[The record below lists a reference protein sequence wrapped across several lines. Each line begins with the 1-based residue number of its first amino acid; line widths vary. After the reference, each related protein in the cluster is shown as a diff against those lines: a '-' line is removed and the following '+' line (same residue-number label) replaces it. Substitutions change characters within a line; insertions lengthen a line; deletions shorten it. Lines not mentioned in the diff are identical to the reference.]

1 MAKKKNAKKSSK
13 TKTQARSGHWRS
25 IGAGL
30 LMFAG
35 FLMLLAQLSFLL
47 YWHADQSA
55 VDMARDSEP
64 VHNWLGKL
72 GNAWAYR
79 IVYQGFGWAGFVL
92 PWLVMLTG
100 WYWFHKKNVLEL
112 LRHYFHNVVHLILL
126 ATGLGLFLSGKG
138 LAGGLTGM
146 QWAEWLRF
154 YTGGVGAYI
163 VWTILVL
170 LWLVYLFRWEP
181 EQIKHFAAKAGRI
194 PAKKPGFGFKNPFGK
209 KPSETE
215 SVYPAERIDGQEETS
230 DPSTL
235 LILDEEPE
243 QEVPASNG
251 INEKPKVDTASEPI
265 PDIQI
270 GDDDTVQNT
279 PETLVQEQ
287 GEYDPTLDLSHYNFP
302 TLDLLKDYE
311 NTEIVVNKDEV
322 FQNRD
327 IIVDTLQDFNVKVS
341 VKSVTI
347 GPTVTL
353 YEVVPARGVP
363 INKIK
368 AREDD
373 LALALHASGIR
384 IIAPMPGRG
393 TVGIEVPN
401 TNPLIVPMKDVLR
414 SRAYVESTM
423 ELPVAL
429 GKAIDNSTH
438 VFDLTKA
445 PHLLMAGAT
454 GQGKSVGLN
463 VIINSILFRKHPSE
477 VKFVLIDPKRVE
489 LSLYNKIEK
498 HFLAK
503 LPDLDNAIISDVTQ
517 AKDVLNSL
525 LKEMYERYELLQK
538 AKVRNFK
545 EYNAKFKH
553 RQLNPENGH
562 RFLPYIILVVDE
574 FADLIMATG
583 KEVEVPITKLAQ
595 MARAVGIHLIIATQR
610 PSVNVITGT
619 IKANFPMRIAFRVT
633 AKVDSRTILDTGG
646 AEKLIGRGDM
656 LVTAG
661 NDLVRL
667 QCAFIDTDEVEKVAD
682 FIGNQP
688 GYASAYEL
696 PLPDREDGGGEGLAP
711 GERDELFREAA
722 EIVVGTGQGSTSM
735 LQRKLQIGYNR
746 AGRIMD
752 QLEKAGIVG
761 PARGSKP
768 REVYFQSIMELE
780 RFLEPDDND

>member
-1 MAKKKNAKKSSK
+1 MAKKKNAKKSKAKS
-13 TKTQARSGHWRS
+13 QANTGHWRS

-47 YWHADQSA
+47 HWQADQSA
-55 VDMARDSEP
+55 LDLARDSEP
-64 VHNWLGKL
+64 AHNWLGKL
-72 GNAWAYR
+72 GNLWAYR
-79 IVYQGFGWAGFVL
+79 VVYLGFGWAGFL
-92 PWLVMLTG
+92 IPWLVMLTG
-100 WYWFHKKNVLEL
+100 WYWFHKKNGLTL
-112 LRHYFHNVVHLILL
+112 LRHLFHNTVHLILL
-126 ATGLGLFLSGKG
+126 ASGLGLFFPDNG

-146 QWAEWLRF
+146 QWAEWLKF

-163 VWTILVL
+163 VWALLML

-181 EQIKHFAAKAGRI
+181 EQIKNFASNAGNI
-194 PAKKPGFGFKNPFGK
+194 PVKKPRFSFKNPFGPQK
-209 KPSETE
+209 TETQPGEPASQAPESEDESTVLVLDDTPEPEMQQSETKQPE
-215 SVYPAERIDGQEETS
+215 TAAE
-230 DPSTL
+230 P
-235 LILDEEPE
+235 
-243 QEVPASNG
+243 
-251 INEKPKVDTASEPI
+251 EPI

-270 GDDDTVQNT
+270 GDDDTVQST

-287 GEYDPTLDLSHYNFP
+287 GEYDPTLDLSHYHFP

-311 NTEIVVNKDEV
+311 NTEIVVNKNEV

-414 SRAYVESTM
+414 SRAYVESNM

-667 QCAFIDTDEVEKVAD
+667 QCAFIDTDEVEKVAE

-768 REVYFQSIMELE
+768 REVYFQSIMDLE

>member
-1 MAKKKNAKKSSK
+1 MAKKKNTAKPKAKPKAS
-13 TKTQARSGHWRS
+13 AGHWRS
-25 IGAGL
+25 IGAAL
-30 LMFAG
+30 LMFTG

-47 YWHADQSA
+47 YWQADQSA
-55 VDMARDSEP
+55 LGMARQSEQ
-64 VHNWLGKL
+64 VHNWLGKV
-72 GNAWAYR
+72 GNWWAYR
-79 IVYQGFGWAGFVL
+79 IVYSGFGWAGFLV
-92 PWLVMLTG
+92 PWMVMLTG
-100 WYWFHKKNVLEL
+100 WFWFHKKNVLTL
-112 LRHYFHNVVHLILL
+112 LRHYFHNTVHLILL
-126 ATGLGLFLSGKG
+126 ATGLALFFPHYG

-146 QWAEWLRF
+146 QWAEWLKF

-163 VWTILVL
+163 VWALFVL

-181 EQIKHFAAKAGRI
+181 EQIKHFAARASRI
-194 PAKKPGFGFKNPFGK
+194 PVKKPGFSIKNPFGK
-209 KPSETE
+209 QPGTE
-215 SVYPAERIDGQEETS
+215 SRHSSDQNEQQEEQS
-230 DPSTL
+230 GSSTL
-235 LILDEEPE
+235 LILDDEPE
-243 QEVPASNG
+243 DETPAST
-251 INEKPKVDTASEPI
+251 NEKEKAGTEHEPI

-270 GDDDTVQNT
+270 GDDDTVQTT

-287 GEYDPTLDLSHYNFP
+287 GEYDPTLDLSNYRFP

-311 NTEIVVNKDEV
+311 NTEIIVNKDEV
-322 FQNRD
+322 YQNRD
-327 IIVDTLQDFNVKVS
+327 IIVDTLEDFNVKVS

-373 LALALHASGIR
+373 LALALHAKGIR

-429 GKAIDNSTH
+429 GKAIDNTTH

-562 RFLPYIILVVDE
+562 RFLPYIVLVVDE

-661 NDLVRL
+661 SDLVRL

-682 FIGNQP
+682 FIGSQP

-722 EIVVGTGQGSTSM
+722 EIVVSTGQGSTSM

-768 REVYFQSIMELE
+768 REVYFQSIMDLE

>member
-1 MAKKKNAKKSSK
+1 MAKKKNAKKSKAKS
-13 TKTQARSGHWRS
+13 QANTGHWRS

-47 YWHADQSA
+47 HWQADQSA
-55 VDMARDSEP
+55 LDLARDSEP
-64 VHNWLGKL
+64 AHNWLGKL
-72 GNAWAYR
+72 GNLWAYR
-79 IVYQGFGWAGFVL
+79 VVYLGFGWAGFL
-92 PWLVMLTG
+92 IPWLVMLTG
-100 WYWFHKKNVLEL
+100 WYWFHKKNGLTL
-112 LRHYFHNVVHLILL
+112 LRHLFHNTVHLILL
-126 ATGLGLFLSGKG
+126 ASGLGLFFPDNG

-146 QWAEWLRF
+146 QWAEWLKF

-163 VWTILVL
+163 VWALLML

-181 EQIKHFAAKAGRI
+181 EQIKNFASNAGNI
-194 PAKKPGFGFKNPFGK
+194 PVKKPRFSFKNPFGPQK
-209 KPSETE
+209 TETQPGEPASQAPESEDESTVLVLDDTPEPEMQQSETKQPE
-215 SVYPAERIDGQEETS
+215 TAAE
-230 DPSTL
+230 P
-235 LILDEEPE
+235 
-243 QEVPASNG
+243 
-251 INEKPKVDTASEPI
+251 EPI

-270 GDDDTVQNT
+270 GDDDTVQST

-287 GEYDPTLDLSHYNFP
+287 GEYDPTLDLSHYHFP

-311 NTEIVVNKDEV
+311 NTEIVVNKNEV

-414 SRAYVESTM
+414 SRAYVESNM

-667 QCAFIDTDEVEKVAD
+667 QCAFIDTDEVEKVAE

-768 REVYFQSIMELE
+768 REVYFQSILDLE